1 MTHLKLVKDKNEN
14 TRYVVDLDPY
24 MTDGEL
30 DYRRLIKDT
39 IDDIYKNDPNLHVW
53 NYVEYFEK
61 VLDIKLDIKWKR
73 FIRAYLRDLHRLRY
87 FPNWDIPRLAG
98 YVFTWEFIEFYLEN
112 SYKEF
117 VSDINDPESIKKS
130 RLDLEDYISRLRHYG
145 LGFSSEIDL
154 VDDNII
160 FTVYHEDWNS
170 DYDLDQYR
178 FNGLKEPQ
186 EEEND
191 DDEW

>member
-39 IDDIYKNDPNLHVW
+39 IDDIHKNDPNLHVW

-61 VLDIKLDIKWKR
+61 VLDIKLDMKWKR
-73 FIRAYLRDLHRLRY
+73 FIRSYLIDLHGFLSS
-87 FPNWDIPRLAG
+87 
-98 YVFTWEFIEFYLEN
+98 VVSKWEFIEFYLEN